1 MDKQLPKNKTDLLKT
16 INHNPIFFTIGIGII
31 LLVIAIFI
39 ILFKVSVPTT
49 SSSTSTPSSV
59 QSIASNIM
67 IILFF
72 MFLII
77 IGAVSL
83 LPSLKEFKEFL
94 LQILNVTYVILYTIF
109 LILFFRLVPSDII
122 NKYASI
128 ITPVTILLSIFMFYK
143 AFEQNYAAIFN
154 VNYERIKTI
163 ILFFCMITLFIL
175 YYITDPGGYI
185 TKYFGYSAVLTIV
198 MSIFILLYLILL
210 ITIPNTSPVGATPSG
225 KNSSAGT
232 GTGTNQMNNLLGH
245 FSNFSVWGSIS
256 FLAFIIIVT
265 FAICTSGFTKD
276 VNIDTTNTNT
286 FASGIANFLQNKTE
300 SAAVIILL
308 LIVTILWSILLT
320 LNVFPEFPN
329 MPSPS
334 AMSALDKMN
343 YFKKALLILF
353 GLVISGLI
361 IAWIT
366 YNVQHL
372 SSSSSIFSLILNI
385 FLIIIVLALIYK
397 TIFVQMPVGNSQK
410 NAFFNLLLNTLF
422 YIPCLFSES
431 FDYMMKT
438 FSSEY
443 NATTMSSVYL
453 LLIAIVLLVV
463 YNLYPYVYNKINLQG
478 GKLLVNQP
486 VYTNTNYA
494 LGTYKDLNGN
504 DDFNYE
510 YAISFWF
517 FLDAVP
523 PNMSKSST
531 EFTSLLNFGNKPNVL
546 YNAQTNT
553 LQVTMQSGVN
563 VYDNAIDSKKQLT
576 ALDDNQNTIIYTNS
590 NVLLQKW
597 NNLIINYNGGIVD
610 IFLNGELV
618 KSVSGVV
625 PYYTLDNLTIGE
637 DDGVNGGI
645 CNVVY
650 FQKPLTSI
658 NIYYLYNMVK
668 NMTPPVAESSN
679 YTIIKDKLT
688 VDSVK

>member
-1 MDKQLPKNKTDLLKT
+1 MDKHLPNNKTDLLKT
-16 INHNPIFFTIGIGII
+16 INHNPIFFTLGIGIL
-31 LLVIAIFI
+31 LLVIAIFL

-49 SSSTSTPSSV
+49 MSSTSTPSSI

-77 IGAVSL
+77 IGSISL
-83 LPSLKEFKEFL
+83 LPSLKGFKEFL
-94 LQILNVTYVILYTIF
+94 WQIRNVTYVILYTIF
-109 LILFFRLVPSDII
+109 LILLFRLLPTNIM
-122 NKYASI
+122 NTYASL
-128 ITPVTILLSIFMFYK
+128 ITPVTILLSVFMFYK

-185 TKYFGYSAVLTIV
+185 TNYFGYSTVLTIV
-198 MSIFILLYLILL
+198 MSIFILLYLIIL
-210 ITIPNTSPVGATPSG
+210 ITIPNTSSASGTPMPNG
-225 KNSSAGT
+225 KNASAGT
-232 GTGTNQMNNLLGH
+232 ASTWSNLLNN
-245 FSNFSVWGSIS
+245 FSNFSVWGSLS
-256 FLAFIIIVT
+256 FLVFIIVVT
-265 FAICTSGFTKD
+265 LGICTSGFTKEAG
-276 VNIDTTNTNT
+276 IDTSNSNT
-286 FASGIANFLQNKTE
+286 FASGIANFLQNKPE

-308 LIVTILWSILLT
+308 LIITILWSILLS

-329 MPSPS
+329 MPNPS

-361 IAWIT
+361 IAWLS

-372 SSSSSIFSLILNI
+372 SSSSSIVSLILNI
-385 FLIIIVLALIYK
+385 FLIIIVLALVYK
-397 TIFVQMPVGNSQK
+397 TILVQMPVGNSQK

-431 FDYMMKT
+431 FDYIMKT

-443 NATTMSSVYL
+443 NATTMGSVYL
-453 LLIAIVLLVV
+453 LVIAIVLLLV
-463 YNLYPYVYNKINLQG
+463 YYLYPYVYNKINLQG

-486 VYTNTNYA
+486 VYTNANYA

-523 PNMSKSST
+523 PNMNQSST
-531 EFTSLLNFGNKPNVL
+531 QFTSLLNFGNKPNVL
-546 YNAQTNT
+546 YNAQSNT
-553 LQVTMQSGVN
+553 LQVTMQSGVK
-563 VYDNAIDSKKQLT
+563 VYDNAIDTKKQLT
-576 ALDDNQNTIIYTNS
+576 ALDENNNTILYTNS

-610 IFLNGELV
+610 IFVNGELV

-637 DDGVNGGI
+637 ENGVNGGI

-668 NMTPPVAESSN
+668 DMTPPVAESSN

-688 VDSVK
+688 VDSAK